1 MKSLRRRLVVILLVL
16 TVFTWLVTV
25 AVTGLNAQQLLRDQI
40 DQQLI
45 EYMDGTHQSIVTKIR
60 DEKAISDENK
70 VDLDKALKDFID
82 THPALSETE

>member
-45 EYMDGTHQSIVTKIR
+45 EYMDVSIFTSS
-60 DEKAISDENK
+60 AIIENESNTCWAIFQ
-70 VDLDKALKDFID
+70 LFWIWGFLI
-82 THPALSETE
+82 